1 MRAKIFKSVLILVL
15 LAGWAGFSVPSHAA
29 TVTFESAS
37 QGDTG
42 QTDGF
47 LSLSNGPVYYGFG
60 FTLSEAFD
68 VAQIGGHILGAPP
81 VISNDQLFGAIVSL
95 GDSLT
100 APTFLPSELASNAL
114 VSTTFDAPY
123 ASDQVF
129 VDLPYHLDPGYYAVI
144 IGSNT
149 GTFFGGFPTNNTV
162 SDNPYM
168 FNSTSGSFQEYSE
181 GSTDVRLFV
190 NGEFSPVPV
199 PAALPL
205 FLSGLAGL
213 GVVGWR
219 RRKAASGRNA

>member
-29 TVTFESAS
+29 TVTIESAA
-37 QGDTG
+37 QGTTG
-42 QTDGF
+42 QLSPI
-47 LSLSNGPVYYGFG
+47 LSLSDLVYYGFG
-60 FTLSEAFD
+60 FNLTEAFD
-68 VAQIGGHILGAPP
+68 VAQIGGHVVGFPDSDP
-81 VISNDQLFGAIVSL
+81 LFGAIVSL
-95 GDSLT
+95 GGSLT
-100 APTFLPSELASNAL
+100 APSFAPSALAANAL
-114 VSTTFDAPY
+114 TSTTFNAPFP
-123 ASDQVF
+123 SDEVF
-129 VDLPYHLDPGYYAVI
+129 VNLPYHLDPGNYAVI
-144 IGSNT
+144 IGLASGSFT
-149 GTFFGGFPTNNTV
+149 GGFVTNNTV

-219 RRKAASGRNA
+219 RRKAASGGNA